1 MGEDKS
7 CGHESLASEGV
18 LALDEGT
25 IDIHVRF
32 SRPRECS
39 CKFQLIDVISLCI
52 RTTVLIYILQLPYV
66 YENVPKHS

>member
-52 RTTVLIYILQLPYV
+52 HPWPYAYVQL
-66 YENVPKHS
+66 S